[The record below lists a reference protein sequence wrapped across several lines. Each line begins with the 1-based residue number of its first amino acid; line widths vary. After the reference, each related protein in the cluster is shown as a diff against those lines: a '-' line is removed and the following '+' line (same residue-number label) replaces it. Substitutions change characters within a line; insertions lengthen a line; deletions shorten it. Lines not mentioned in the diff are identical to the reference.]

1 MSTVLT
7 KALTTT
13 VATVSGATIL
23 PRYPNGINGLQN
35 SSGVVTNGATPSN
48 GGTVLASG
56 TQVVALAKKYGPNLA
71 DMATIATEVV
81 QQAATILVCDQTAMT
96 SDEGNQVK
104 NSQNYGAGQT
114 GNAVEAPGSGNAGT
128 TATVG
133 LGGATYGI
141 KAGYS
146 IMGQ

>member
-7 KALTTT
+7 KAVVSTTS
-13 VATVSGATIL
+13 APSGASVL
-23 PRYPNGINGLQN
+23 PRYPNGLSGLQN
-35 SSGVVTNGATPSN
+35 GSTTLGTVLPSN

-71 DMATIATEVV
+71 DTATIATEVV
-81 QQAATILVCDQTAMT
+81 QQAATILVCDSTAMT

>member
-7 KALTTT
+7 KAVVSTTS
-13 VATVSGATIL
+13 APSGASVL
-23 PRYPNGINGLQN
+23 PRYPNGLSGLQCG
-35 SSGVVTNGATPSN
+35 SVTLGTVTPSN

-71 DMATIATEVV
+71 DTATTATEVV
-81 QQAATILVCDQTAMT
+81 QQAATILVCDGTAMT

>member
-7 KALTTT
+7 QAVVSTTS
-13 VATVSGATIL
+13 APSGASVL
-23 PRYPNGINGLQN
+23 PRYPNGLSGLQN
-35 SSGVVTNGATPSN
+35 GNTTLGTVLPSN

-71 DMATIATEVV
+71 DTATTATEVV

-146 IMGQ
+146 IMGG

>member
-7 KALTTT
+7 KAVVTTT
-13 VATVSGATIL
+13 SAPSGASVL
-23 PRYPNGINGLQN
+23 PRYPNGLSGLQN
-35 SSGVVTNGATPSN
+35 GNTTLGTVLPSN

-71 DMATIATEVV
+71 DTATTATEVV

>member
-7 KALTTT
+7 KAVVSTTS
-13 VATVSGATIL
+13 APSGASVL

-71 DMATIATEVV
+71 DTATTATEVV

>member
-7 KALTTT
+7 KAVVTTT
-13 VATVSGATIL
+13 AAPSGASVL
-23 PRYPNGINGLQN
+23 PRYPNGVAGLTQSN
-35 SSGVVTNGATPSN
+35 GVVSSGATPSN

-71 DMATIATEVV
+71 DTATTATEVV
-81 QQAATILVCDQTAMT
+81 QQAATILVCDGTAMT

>member
-7 KALTTT
+7 QAVVSTTS
-13 VATVSGATIL
+13 APSGASVL
-23 PRYPNGINGLQN
+23 PRYPNGLSGLQN
-35 SSGVVTNGATPSN
+35 GNTTLGTVLPSN

-71 DMATIATEVV
+71 DTATTATEVV

>member
-1 MSTVLT
+1 M
-7 KALTTT
+7 
-13 VATVSGATIL
+13 
-23 PRYPNGINGLQN
+23 PRYPNGISGLYQSNGTV
-35 SSGVVTNGATPSN
+35 SNGATPSN

-56 TQVVALAKKYGPNLA
+56 TQVVALAKKYGPNLS
-71 DMATIATEVV
+71 DTATIATEVV
-81 QQAATILVCDQTAMT
+81 QQAATILVCDGTAMT
-96 SDEGNQVK
+96 SDEANQVK
-104 NSQNYGAGQT
+104 NEQNYGAGQT
-114 GNAVEAPGSGNAGT
+114 GNAVEAPGTGNAGT